1 MQVISASDKVLL
13 FDGAHNVAAAANL
26 ATTILQ
32 LYGGKHNVHA
42 VVAHTGTHDGVGF
55 AAALAPA
62 LSSVIV
68 TVIPERGQCP
78 DAVEDAYLRAGLP
91 VAVVDDPK
99 DALQHAIDGAG
110 AGDIILITGS
120 FYLAEAMRM
129 YLPHGWTPAI
139 STLSA

>member
-1 MQVISASDKVLL
+1 HPDFPVQYLRLGVFSLA
-13 FDGAHNVAAAANL
+13 DGAPLLGTAL
-26 ATTILQ
+26 GRFILDRSA
-32 LYGGKHNVHA
+32 GSGE
-42 VVAHTGTHDGVGF
+42 GVL